1 MKISIKDFPDNIYLR
16 LNKKFQNRL
25 FQILRTKTTQRS
37 LANKIGVTENT
48 VSEWKINNNRFIPIK
63 AIKKIKIICN
73 IKWNEIEKSIIEYKS
88 YKDTKQIKNPML
100 PIKDSQELREI
111 VTHIMADGCA
121 EGYGAYY
128 NKEEETKY
136 EFIDKLNKVFG
147 NVGVKFHI
155 DHVNFPM
162 AIPYILSN
170 YFKISFLSK
179 RCRVPKI
186 FFDRNKN
193 YLIGVLKAMVIDEG
207 TIDGSNIRLD
217 SCNKKFLIDIQRICR
232 ILNINYGKI
241 WKSIGPIYRFNILA
255 ESIKYVYDK
264 IKPLPIK
271 NKEYLLNF
279 ACKNQLRNWKYELP
293 GETKKK
299 IIIELLNNKTL
310 TSLDLSF
317 KLKMP
322 RKIINKNTKKL
333 ENLGIIEKVGKK
345 VYTNIYVIKNEELAQ
360 GFVKDPKKFLG
371 GDKLEKYGITQ
382 LKILKILKKNKN
394 TYSGLLNLIKISKGA
409 LHKCIKGML
418 KKEIIKKQNKLY
430 YITRIGDKIL
440 ELPEDTARYI
450 LYANVK
456 DLSKIDLNGFG
467 K

>member
-1 MKISIKDFPDNIYLR
+1 
-16 LNKKFQNRL
+16 
-25 FQILRTKTTQRS
+25 
-37 LANKIGVTENT
+37 
-48 VSEWKINNNRFIPIK
+48 
-63 AIKKIKIICN
+63 
-73 IKWNEIEKSIIEYKS
+73 
-88 YKDTKQIKNPML
+88 
-100 PIKDSQELREI
+100 
-111 VTHIMADGCA
+111 
-121 EGYGAYY
+121 
-128 NKEEETKY
+128 
-136 EFIDKLNKVFG
+136 
-147 NVGVKFHI
+147 
-155 DHVNFPM
+155 
-162 AIPYILSN
+162 
-170 YFKISFLSK
+170 
-179 RCRVPKI
+179 
-186 FFDRNKN
+186 
-193 YLIGVLKAMVIDEG
+193 
-207 TIDGSNIRLD
+207 
-217 SCNKKFLIDIQRICR
+217 
-232 ILNINYGKI
+232 
-241 WKSIGPIYRFNILA
+241 
-255 ESIKYVYDK
+255 
-264 IKPLPIK
+264 
-271 NKEYLLNF
+271 LNF